1 MSLDTAQNAFGWT
14 QAGPVA
20 GAYGESRSPI
30 AVCVGPTGGGKTT
43 ESARRTVR
51 IALWQHPSPR
61 DGIRKARI
69 VVLAPT
75 YRKLWDQVIPSY
87 KKVITWWKSGW
98 KGGTG
103 EPAEHVYDFTHRDP
117 LTGLE
122 SRCHVE
128 VLFRAPGDGDLEEFF
143 RGLEATAFWFPEM
156 DTHETEDM
164 LSLASNRVG
173 RYPEPDDR
181 PDDPTLPTAYAGLY
195 GDANAPRIGSW
206 FHTRFFIRR
215 RAADRLYLQP
225 PGFDDGA
232 PDGFH
237 PLAENQANLRK
248 ISRTYYRDRAATHE
262 EHDVERLLKNRPG
275 YSRHGKPVHPLF
287 NSLTM
292 SSVEAME
299 VDPSLPVVIGMD
311 AGSNTLRHAAV
322 FKQRTFGGQV
332 RTLAEM
338 PSEGQTDIVE
348 ACAEIR
354 RIRESRFAAC
364 RQVEIVVDPAARG
377 QSAMKKGITWA
388 QVIQQLT
395 GIPVRLAQS
404 NDPSLRRSATD
415 QLLKKQAGPNVP
427 AYMIDAEH
435 CPSLMGALAGE
446 YRFKKTGDKVSPVP
460 DKNAASHLAEA
471 NQYADMG
478 LAGVGSVEPIIH
490 GDRGGGHDA
499 DMAAILPD

>member
-1 MSLDTAQNAFGWT
+1 MSLDTTQNAFGWT

-20 GAYGESRSPI
+20 GAYGDGRGPI
-30 AVCVGPTGGGKTT
+30 VVCVGPTGGGKTT

-87 KKVITWWKSGW
+87 KKVITWWKPGW

-103 EPAEHVYDFTHRDP
+103 EPAEHIYDFEYRDP
-117 LTGLE
+117 LTGNAFK
-122 SRCHVE
+122 CHVE

-181 PDDPTLPTAYAGLY
+181 PDDPNLPTAYAGIY

-206 FHTRFFIRR
+206 FHTRFFLKRR
-215 RAADRLYLQP
+215 PSDSLYLQP
-225 PGFDDGA
+225 PGFDEGS

-237 PLAENQANLRK
+237 PQAENQVNLRK

-287 NSLTM
+287 NALTM
-292 SSVEAME
+292 ASAEGFE
-299 VDPSLPVVIGMD
+299 PDPHLPVVIGMD

-322 FKQRTFGGQV
+322 FLQRTWGGQT
-332 RTLAEM
+332 RCLGEFAPDE
-338 PSEGQTDIVE
+338 QTDIVE
-348 ACAEIR
+348 ASAAIKAIAET
-354 RIRESRFAAC
+354 RFAAC
-364 RQVEIVVDPAARG
+364 SSFEIVVDPAARG
-377 QSAMKKGITWA
+377 QSAAKRGISWV
-388 QVIQQLT
+388 QMIQQMT
-395 GIPVRLAQS
+395 GFPVRPAPS
-404 NDPSLRRSATD
+404 NDPSLRRGAVD
-415 QLLKKQAGPNVP
+415 QLLKKQAAPGVP
-427 AYMIDAEH
+427 AFMISAPH
-435 CPSLMGALAGE
+435 CPKYMAAMSGE
-446 YRFKKTGDKVSPVP
+446 YRFKRSGDKVSEIP
-460 DKNAASHLAEA
+460 DKGPASHVAEA
-471 NQYADMG
+471 GHYGAMG
-478 LAGVGSVEPIIH
+478 LNGCGPLG
-490 GDRGGGHDA
+490 GDNSARSGWAEDA